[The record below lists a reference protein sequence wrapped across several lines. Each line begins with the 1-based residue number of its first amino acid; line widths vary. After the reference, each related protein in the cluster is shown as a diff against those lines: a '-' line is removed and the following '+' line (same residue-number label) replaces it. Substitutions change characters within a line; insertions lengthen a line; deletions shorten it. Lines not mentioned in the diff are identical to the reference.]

1 MQAITL
7 EIPESVAAGYS
18 SLELLKQIIYEDFV
32 ANEYQKGVISLREGA
47 QILGLNYE
55 IFMVD
60 FLWNRKIS
68 FINGTREELE
78 LEEQQEEAWLDE
90 MLGDKKWS
98 WFLTQAH

>member
-32 ANEYQKGVISLREGA
+32 ANEYQKGAISLREGA
-47 QILGLNYE
+47 QILGLTYE
-55 IFMVD
+55 TFMVD
-60 FLWNRKIS
+60 FLGNRKIS
-68 FINGTREELE
+68 FINGTCEELE

-90 MLGDKKWS
+90 MLGDKK
-98 WFLTQAH
+98 

>member
-55 IFMVD
+55 TFMVD
-60 FLWNRKIS
+60 FLGNRKIS

-90 MLGDKKWS
+90 MLGDKK
-98 WFLTQAH
+98 

>member
-32 ANEYQKGVISLREGA
+32 ANEYQKGSISLREGA
-47 QILGLNYE
+47 QMLGLTYE
-55 IFMVD
+55 TFMVD
-60 FLWNRKIS
+60 FLGERKIS

-90 MLGDKKWS
+90 MLGEKK
-98 WFLTQAH
+98 